1 MGLSK
6 NLRRSTRT
14 EIIRREKQS
23 GLDEFRS
30 VFSGS
35 RAASRRRDGMCRDA
49 VRAGVRRRLARFHAV
64 GFIRLHVL
72 CVWLELPLRYAVW
85 ETVRAHFQ
93 RGTSFRSMQPPL
105 LVRALREHCALL
117 LCAAAHG
124 LWATLGG
131 RCPPKT
137 PWQEPEVP
145 APPTS
150 AQTHAAALARPRFAR
165 TLRVS
170 SVRCGARAMGYV
182 RGTLS
187 P

>member
-1 MGLSK
+1 MSSALSFRGVGP
-6 NLRRSTRT
+6 LRGAGTGCAGM
-14 EIIRREKQS
+14 QS
-23 GLDEFRS
+23 GQE
-30 VFSGS
+30 SG
-35 RAASRRRDGMCRDA
+35 
-49 VRAGVRRRLARFHAV
+49 AGAARFHAV

-93 RGTSFRSMQPPL
+93 RGTSFRSMQPP
-105 LVRALREHCALL
+105 RSSA
-117 LCAAAHG
+117 LCANIARFFLRLRAHG
-124 LWATLGG
+124 LGATLGG

-150 AQTHAAALARPRFAR
+150 AQTHAAALARPRSAR
-165 TLRVS
+165 TLRAS
-170 SVRCGARAMGYV
+170 FCACGARARGYV